1 MAETGW
7 QAIGRI
13 AKARRERL
21 GLNQD
26 ELAQYGGPKV
36 ATVGK
41 FERAA
46 QESFPLR
53 TQHQI
58 EKALGWS
65 RGTIEQVVGSINE
78 GTLTAADW
86 EHDLVVEDVPDMSR
100 PIVPPA
106 EDGSSSDAVEVFASV
121 FRLIPDERQ
130 DEALRAALMAIFPHL
145 DTAGATHL
153 GRGLRSAFPPRGG
166 DGYAD
171 ADAGGSAPNRA
182 DLELIAH
189 DEEHAIED
197 EQGHDETP

>member
-1 MAETGW
+1 MTENGW

-26 ELAQYGGPKV
+26 ELAQYGGPRV

-46 QESFPLR
+46 QETFPLR

-65 RGTIEQVVGSINE
+65 RGIIEQVVESIE
-78 GTLTAADW
+78 QGELTPETW
-86 EHDLVVEDVPDMSR
+86 EHDLIFEDVPDMSLPVTLDEQHADAFDDALSALR
-100 PIVPPA
+100 YIFKLVDPA
-106 EDGSSSDAVEVFASV
+106 RRE
-121 FRLIPDERQ
+121 
-130 DEALRAALMAIFPHL
+130 EALRLAIGAMLPLVTVPDAAQ
-145 DTAGATHL
+145 L
-153 GRGLRSAFPPRGG
+153 GRDLRVAFPPRGG
-166 DGYAD
+166 DGDGEA
-171 ADAGGSAPNRA
+171 APTKA
-182 DLELIAH
+182 DLELAAH
-189 DEEHAIED
+189 DEAHSIED